1 MGDMSADPEK
11 ADMRNAPPL
20 NPFVAIIK
28 VTIAIECNGYG
39 VRE

>member
-1 MGDMSADPEK
+1 MGDSSVSAEK

-28 VTIAIECNGYG
+28 VIN